1 MTLEQAIHKMT
12 GLAAAHIGIAD
23 RGVIRSGAFADV
35 VLLDPEQVSDRSTI
49 EHPMA
54 RSAGIEKVWVNG
66 VVVLD
71 GSAATG
77 AYPGR
82 AVRRP

>member
-1 MTLEQAIHKMT
+1 MRVLHDLEIEQPE
-12 GLAAAHIGIAD
+12 L
-23 RGVIRSGAFADV
+23 RSV
-35 VLLDPEQVSDRSTI
+35 
-49 EHPMA
+49 
-54 RSAGIEKVWVNG
+54 GIEKVWVNG

-82 AVRRP
+82 AVTRP